1 MYKDSC
7 IKEARDGS
15 KCGVAYYLTI
25 FFVGH
30 LLYGFGGFMESS
42 YYKNAKN
49 CVVSTLRGNRC
60 TFEELCR
67 KCHGL
72 YPTVI
77 RNIIS
82 ELKIHE
88 TLIPVYT
95 TDQNSIPLDAFDDR
109 YYESHDNVTE
119 QIQNNPILSS
129 WYFSWNTCGKI
140 ASIDIWKNKSVLF
153 LGTPRLF
160 EYFITRNYGKE
171 LTLIDLDELVVSSLR
186 KKYCDSA
193 HKSLFFCCKNI
204 TTINIEEL
212 NSQIPRV
219 YDYVFLDPPW
229 YLESYGA
236 WLDVALKFTHSSS
249 SIVFSLFPSL
259 LRPSAMVERK
269 DILDRCRDVA
279 TKVQLFPDYLEYD
292 IPSFEKGELVMEG
305 LLLRSSWK
313 MADMVVLT
321 TPKGNSYKRHSF
333 SAEEYS
339 MWREFNF
346 FDYRWFFNQSFSTND
361 DLPVVSAPLGTLY
374 LKSPSKR
381 NPEFGRVNLLSSRG
395 HGLLVSNSL
404 LFFKAISE
412 IQSQTSKDAIC
423 KIIQDLDIDDESKH
437 IFYKLMEE
445 R

>member
-1 MYKDSC
+1 
-7 IKEARDGS
+7 
-15 KCGVAYYLTI
+15 
-25 FFVGH
+25 
-30 LLYGFGGFMESS
+30 
-42 YYKNAKN
+42 
-49 CVVSTLRGNRC
+49 
-60 TFEELCR
+60 
-67 KCHGL
+67 
-72 YPTVI
+72 
-77 RNIIS
+77 
-82 ELKIHE
+82 
-88 TLIPVYT
+88 
-95 TDQNSIPLDAFDDR
+95 
-109 YYESHDNVTE
+109 
-119 QIQNNPILSS
+119 
-129 WYFSWNTCGKI
+129 
-140 ASIDIWKNKSVLF
+140 
-153 LGTPRLF
+153 
-160 EYFITRNYGKE
+160 
-171 LTLIDLDELVVSSLR
+171 
-186 KKYCDSA
+186 
-193 HKSLFFCCKNI
+193 
-204 TTINIEEL
+204 
-212 NSQIPRV
+212 
-219 YDYVFLDPPW
+219 
-229 YLESYGA
+229 
-236 WLDVALKFTHSSS
+236 
-249 SIVFSLFPSL
+249 
-259 LRPSAMVERK
+259 MVERK